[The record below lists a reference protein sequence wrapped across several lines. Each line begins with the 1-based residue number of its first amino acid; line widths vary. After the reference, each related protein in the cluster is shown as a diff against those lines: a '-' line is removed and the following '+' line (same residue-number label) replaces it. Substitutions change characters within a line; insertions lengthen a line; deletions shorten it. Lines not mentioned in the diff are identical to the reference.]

1 MVIVTLFTK
10 AKVWIQ
16 FIGRI
21 TGVDKKN
28 VADKQYGILRCKE
41 E

>member
-10 AKVWIQ
+10 TKLWNQ

-28 VADKQYGILRCKE
+28 VADKWYGIFRCKE